1 MRFAVL
7 LLLLFTCPARAQ
19 APIDPGYFDLPAIHE
34 PNIAIAPT
42 LEPAAAA
49 TKAGGKLLS
58 LVARVESSLIESNY
72 QAHTEVVVEDGIY
85 RWDCSGMMTWLLRK
99 TAPVALSYVGSTR
112 PVARDFVKAI
122 ASAPTN
128 RVRGGWQRISNIPDL
143 RPGDVFAFR
152 RAAISTSKVTGH
164 AGIVI
169 SAPVAVPYGLSGSRT
184 RPEPHILPTPG
195 CPLKE
200 DLVLAQSRLQQMR
213 MAMPSATAGMGR
225 PAPGSSKPKSCLADC
240 TASRLVSNTTL
251 LTLYIRKLL

>member
-169 SAPVAVPYGLSGSRT
+169 SAPVAVPQWPGVWIVRIADSTRAPHFADTRVSPEGGFGSGTIAFATDANGNAVGYGWHGPASAWIIKTEVVFG
-184 RPEPHILPTPG
+184 
-195 CPLKE
+195 
-200 DLVLAQSRLQQMR
+200 RLHR
-213 MAMPSATAGMGR
+213 
-225 PAPGSSKPKSCLADC
+225 
-240 TASRLVSNTTL
+240 
-251 LTLYIRKLL
+251 